1 LPLFDVVLAL
11 LEQPGRFRQYSNVKL
26 LLLTPSVYIIKIS
39 ILSHEVDS
47 AEAWRSITG
56 APVNFGPRLDLEI
69 FVSLLPHHL
78 TLLIRS
84 TAAAAAG
91 DNDLY
96 GIPMTHP
103 QLGRSDSFTIES
115 FFQPPLTDADISP
128 R

>member
-1 LPLFDVVLAL
+1 M
-11 LEQPGRFRQYSNVKL
+11 
-26 LLLTPSVYIIKIS
+26 T
-39 ILSHEVDS
+39 
-47 AEAWRSITG
+47 
-56 APVNFGPRLDLEI
+56 VNFGPRLDLEI

-84 TAAAAAG
+84 TVAAAAG

-103 QLGRSDSFTIES
+103 QLGRLDSFTIES
-115 FFQPPLTDADISP
+115 FFQPPLTNTDISP